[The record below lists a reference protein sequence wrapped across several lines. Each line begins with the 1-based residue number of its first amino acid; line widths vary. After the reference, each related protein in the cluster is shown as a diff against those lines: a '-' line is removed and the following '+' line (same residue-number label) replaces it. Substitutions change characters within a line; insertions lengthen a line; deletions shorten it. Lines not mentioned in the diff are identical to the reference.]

1 MQFLSL
7 DSYDDNMP
15 NWSSDDPI
23 SNFDNDSDVAYP
35 SYLLSSCM
43 DFDDSASDSLSID
56 YAIQP
61 VDASTIYSLPNPC
74 DPCNT
79 CNPLS
84 LKSIHGFAAHTVQKQ
99 PVSIPHVDKRDNDE
113 YVPDVKELDDNHIST
128 CTTNVKQSKKPAPRS
143 RGHNLG
149 KEIRFRIGQLMI
161 GFKNRYPRK
170 TKKDIASLISK
181 RLAHEYPYICSV
193 LLIFS
198 GITID
203 IDIKGV
209 LYNKKQNK
217 WEKIPSDYQLDF

>member
-1 MQFLSL
+1 M

-23 SNFDNDSDVAYP
+23 SNFDDDFDVAP
-35 SYLLSSCM
+35 TPFVLSSCM
-43 DFDDSASDSLSID
+43 EFDDSTSDTFSTDL
-56 YAIQP
+56 AIQP
-61 VDASTIYSLPNPC
+61 VDASTIYSLSNPC
-74 DPCNT
+74 DPSNSL
-79 CNPLS
+79 PLR
-84 LKSIHGFAAHTVQKQ
+84 SIQGFAAHTVHKQ

-113 YVPDVKELDDNHIST
+113 YIPDVKELDDNHIST
-128 CTTNVKQSKKPAPRS
+128 CTSNVKQSKKAVPRS

-149 KEIRFRIGQLMI
+149 KDIRFRIGQLMV

-181 RLAHEYPYICSV
+181 RLQHEFPYVCSFCFI
-193 LLIFS
+193 LS